1 MWAIASHGLTTGNKQ
16 LAVTFRPAEANDN
29 IDFRDWQGHL
39 ILVIT
44 QVLVIVQLSPAAR
57 TVLRTNRL
65 G

>member
-1 MWAIASHGLTTGNKQ
+1 MWAIASLGLTTGNKQ

-44 QVLVIVQLSPAAR
+44 QVLVTVQLSPAAR